1 MPPRSQVQTRSK
13 SVPKQPLPV
22 VPAPPLPASAR
33 PSVIAA
39 SGYLDRPALPA
50 ISKSSAAAL
59 HFGDNPLNTYSMFYS
74 SPILSPVSHAVD
86 DSRLLRQ
93 RESTRP
99 RSSPS
104 VSTSS
109 TLSSPNAF
117 AALANHRETN
127 TLEEQAMLDL
137 LGLSDDS
144 FADSI
149 GGDISSSD
157 LDTSAPDPIKALAR
171 RLARP
176 RPSTPPGTTSG
187 AGSSDISSPAPPTL
201 GCAQNSDGSLRQA
214 RDIVFFHDADDD
226 TPLPAA
232 QPDGAPLAWEKE
244 APIDDAMNNS
254 ASPFLTPIVVATA
267 PSSPPRSASSASGKE
282 SPVPPSAGTSQPL
295 PLLREERAKH
305 VTAPLA
311 TTSTPQP
318 APMPTPAPAPALSP
332 TTSQAAPQAAP
343 AVPLFTTIVT
353 RSQAAR
359 RAAAGAHTSPS
370 PFHPLPRGMFIP
382 PPPAPTV
389 NAANYSTGVLPSAT
403 PGPQPLAVQ
412 PPAAQPPAQPPV
424 VQPLAPQLPV
434 PQPPA
439 PQPLAAPPLAPAAAG
454 GPAPAAGA
462 GDALVRFAP
471 AAAAAALGAPDA
483 LTARDNVA
491 PGFLSKWDSLTGG
504 KFLVYEWDGR
514 PHSINTCSL
523 VGPPEAANPANHSA
537 PFMYLVRGV
546 SDADTQLLLNG
557 RIWNLVGGTT
567 FFAVPYDAPSST
579 FIFTLDGFSFDAD
592 NGLDVA
598 DLVVSVIY
606 EDHNAQTFLALNHDN
621 YPPDD
626 DPMATLPPPSASPAT
641 LGNAGGRTRIAWN
654 VTATA
659 LRRRRDQS
667 GLTGWYAKGAATVP
681 SSSSAP
687 NDNGSR
693 GGRGGGRRGNRA
705 RGRARSYHDL
715 HNSLRPGSGF
725 PPPSRR
731 LTTNPPF
738 SLMTATSVVPI
749 ILTPL
754 PPPSSWQELASLGY
768 TSIHAFPSEGG
779 RPKYTTNQPRQW
791 VGKPSESQS
800 ELRTADCVARTRE
813 NRIGVKVIL
822 RLGPSNIEDQYIY
835 QTQRQDQSEDGYWA
849 ILDRTGTSATR
860 LQGKASPE
868 GYYVGH
874 KVPLKQLHGVDTD
887 GRAVSVGQ
895 NDDVA

>member
-59 HFGDNPLNTYSMFYS
+59 HFGDNPLNTYTGS
-74 SPILSPVSHAVD
+74 SVKGKAPA
-86 DSRLLRQ
+86 
-93 RESTRP
+93 P

-282 SPVPPSAGTSQPL
+282 SPVSPLGGDIAAAAAAAGRARQARNSTAPAAASPAVVPSLTAPPSL
-295 PLLREERAKH
+295 PSYG
-305 VTAPLA
+305 PQLA

-403 PGPQPLAVQ
+403 PGPQPLA
-412 PPAAQPPAQPPV
+412 
-424 VQPLAPQLPV
+424 LPV

-471 AAAAAALGAPDA
+471 AAAAAALGGVPLPVSCHIPPDTLGFFSPDA

-514 PHSINTCSL
+514 PHSINSTAVEDLKSAISRITGKPAPL

-557 RIWNLVGGTT
+557 RIWNLTV
-567 FFAVPYDAPSST
+567 
-579 FIFTLDGFSFDAD
+579 FSFDAD

-626 DPMATLPPPSASPAT
+626 DPMAHFAASLRVSPAT

-654 VTATA
+654 VTATPPSA
-659 LRRRRDQS
+659 DAAINRAWVSTLSSLKFQS
-667 GLTGWYAKGAATVP
+667 TMHWVAKAISPPLFCKGCKSYGHEFDRCPLPQLTGWYAKGAATVP

-705 RGRARSYHDL
+705 RGRAR
-715 HNSLRPGSGF
+715 N
-725 PPPSRR
+725 
-731 LTTNPPF
+731 
-738 SLMTATSVVPI
+738 
-749 ILTPL
+749 
-754 PPPSSWQELASLGY
+754 
-768 TSIHAFPSEGG
+768 
-779 RPKYTTNQPRQW
+779 
-791 VGKPSESQS
+791 
-800 ELRTADCVARTRE
+800 
-813 NRIGVKVIL
+813 
-822 RLGPSNIEDQYIY
+822 
-835 QTQRQDQSEDGYWA
+835 
-849 ILDRTGTSATR
+849 
-860 LQGKASPE
+860 
-868 GYYVGH
+868 
-874 KVPLKQLHGVDTD
+874 
-887 GRAVSVGQ
+887 
-895 NDDVA
+895 